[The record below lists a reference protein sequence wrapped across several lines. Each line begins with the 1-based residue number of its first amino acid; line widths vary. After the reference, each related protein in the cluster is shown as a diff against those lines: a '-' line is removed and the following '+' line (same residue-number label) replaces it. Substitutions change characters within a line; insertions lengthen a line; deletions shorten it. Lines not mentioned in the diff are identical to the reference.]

1 MPALRCAAAFADA
14 HLPWFVLV
22 MVLLGLFFPDLLGL
36 FSPYGML
43 FMAVMTFSST
53 LGSGF
58 SDLLGVFRR
67 PVPVVATLVILHVL
81 MPGLTL
87 LLGNLLFPEA
97 PLFTTGLV
105 LEYAIPTAVASL
117 MWVGICHAD
126 MPTAI
131 SIVLLD
137 TLLSPIVI
145 PLTLKVL
152 LGSVVELEA
161 FGMLKDLLWM
171 VAIPAVGAMLLYRFR
186 PETARSLKPNCTPFS
201 RLAMFLLIGAN
212 ASGCAPFL
220 KNLDMTLVKV
230 MLVVFLLC
238 LGGFFA
244 GYRGAK
250 RLKLPYPARLTMCFC
265 CGMRNISAGAVLAA
279 QYFPPEVLFPV
290 AFSPIFLQLTTSV
303 IAKILLHLPSAKE
316 EQAPK

>member
-1 MPALRCAAAFADA
+1 MQKLRSATAFVDA

-22 MVLLGLFFPDLLGL
+22 MVFLGLALPDVLSRFNPLLV
-36 FSPYGML
+36 F
-43 FMAVMTFSST
+43 FMALMTFAST

-58 SDLLGVFRR
+58 SDLLGAFRR
-67 PVPVVATLVILHVL
+67 PVPVLAALVILHVL
-81 MPGLTL
+81 MPVLTL
-87 LLGNLLFPEA
+87 ALGNLLFPNA

-137 TLLSPIVI
+137 TLLSPLVI

-152 LGSVVELEA
+152 LGSVVELDSL
-161 FGMLKDLLWM
+161 GMLKDLLWM
-171 VAIPAVGAMLLYRFR
+171 VAIPALAAMVLFR
-186 PETARSLKPNCTPFS
+186 VRPGTARAIKPNLMPFA

-212 ASGCAPFL
+212 ASSCAPFL
-220 KNLDMTLVKV
+220 KDLNGTLIKV
-230 MLVVFLLC
+230 MVVVFLLC
-238 LGGFFA
+238 LAGFLA
-244 GYRGAK
+244 GYWAAK
-250 RLKLPYPARLTMCFC
+250 ALGLSYSSRLTLCFC
-265 CGMRNISAGAVLAA
+265 TGMRNISAGAVLATE
-279 QYFPPEVLFPV
+279 YFPPEVLFPV

-303 IAKILLHLPSAKE
+303 VAKLLQKIPTALK
-316 EQAPK
+316 

>member
-1 MPALRCAAAFADA
+1 MQKTLRFVDA
-14 HLPWFVLV
+14 HLPWFVLLV
-22 MVLLGLFFPDLLGL
+22 VVLGLT
-36 FSPYGML
+36 FSEAFSALNGFL
-43 FMAVMTFSST
+43 AFFMALMTFVST
-53 LGSGF
+53 LGNGF
-58 SDLLGVFRR
+58 RDLAGAFRR
-67 PVPVVATLVILHVL
+67 PVPVVAALLILHIL
-81 MPGLTL
+81 MPALTL
-87 LLGNLLFPEA
+87 FLGNLLFPES

-117 MWVGICHAD
+117 MWVGICQAD

-145 PLTLKVL
+145 PATLKVL

-186 PETARSLKPNCTPFS
+186 PETARSLKPNCIPFS

-230 MLVVFLLC
+230 MAVVFLLC
-238 LGGFFA
+238 LAGFFA
-244 GYRGAK
+244 GYRAAK
-250 RLKLPYPARLTMCFC
+250 LLKLPYASRLSMCFC
-265 CGMRNISAGAVLAA
+265 AGMRNISAGAVLAA

-303 IAKILLHLPSAKE
+303 VAKILQKIPGASK
-316 EQAPK
+316 